1 MYGET
6 NLTVGDRRMA
16 KRVLDV
22 GNCSFDHSSIRRMIE
37 SSFDAV
43 VLRARDEEDALAT
56 LFSDQI
62 DLVLVNRRLDADRSD
77 GIEILKRIKE
87 NAELAA
93 IPAMVVTNYPE
104 HQQRAVEAGAEWG
117 FGKEELDAP
126 ETIEKLKR
134 ILG

>member
-1 MYGET
+1 
-6 NLTVGDRRMA
+6 MA

>member
-1 MYGET
+1 
-6 NLTVGDRRMA
+6 MA

-43 VLRARDEEDALAT
+43 VLRAHDEEDALAT
-56 LFSDQI
+56 LVSDQI

-77 GIEILKRIKE
+77 GIEIIKRIKE
-87 NAELAA
+87 NTELAA
-93 IPAMVVTNYPE
+93 IPAMVVTNYPG
-104 HQQRAVEAGAEWG
+104 HQQRAVDAGAEWG
-117 FGKEELDAP
+117 FGKAELDAQ

-134 ILG
+134 ILE